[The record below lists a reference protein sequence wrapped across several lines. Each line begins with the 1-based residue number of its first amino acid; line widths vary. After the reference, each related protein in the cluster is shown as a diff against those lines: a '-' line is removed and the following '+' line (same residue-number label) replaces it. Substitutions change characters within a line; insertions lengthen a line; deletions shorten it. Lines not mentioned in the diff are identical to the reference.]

1 MELDKKVFSEMEKKM
16 SNVLA
21 NLKSEYATL
30 RTGRAS
36 TALLDKI
43 YVEYYGTPTPINQ
56 VASLSVPEPKMILI
70 QPWEAKM
77 LQVIEKAILKSD
89 LGITPNNDGKVI
101 RLKMPELTSERRQE
115 LAKVAKKKCEDA
127 KVAIRNIRR
136 EYNET
141 LKKMEKNKEISEDD
155 LKRSQEE
162 IQKITDKYID
172 EADKIL
178 VNKEKE
184 IMEV

>member
-1 MELDKKVFSEMEKKM
+1 MFSEIDNRMNK
-16 SNVLA
+16 VLT
-21 NLKSEYATL
+21 NLKSEFATI

-43 YVEYYGTPTPINQ
+43 LVDYYGTPTPVNQ
-56 VASLSVPEPKMILI
+56 VATISVPEPKMILI
-70 QPWEAKM
+70 QPWETNM

-89 LGITPNNDGKVI
+89 LGLTPNNDGKVI
-101 RLKMPELTSERRQE
+101 RLILPDLTAERRKE
-115 LAKVAKKKCEDA
+115 LVKYAKKKAEEA
-127 KVAIRNIRR
+127 KVSIRNIRR
-136 EYNET
+136 EYNDM

-155 LKRSQEE
+155 SKRSQEE

-172 EADKIL
+172 KADEIL
-178 VNKEKE
+178 ENKEKE

>member
-1 MELDKKVFSEMEKKM
+1 MDKKMFSEIDNRMNK
-16 SNVLA
+16 VLT
-21 NLKSEYATL
+21 NLKSEFATI

-43 YVEYYGTPTPINQ
+43 LVDYYGTPTPVNQ
-56 VASLSVPEPKMILI
+56 VATISVPEPKMILI
-70 QPWEAKM
+70 QPWETNM

-89 LGITPNNDGKVI
+89 LGLTPNNDGKVI
-101 RLKMPELTSERRQE
+101 RLILPDLTAERRKE
-115 LAKVAKKKCEDA
+115 LVKYAKKKAEEA
-127 KVAIRNIRR
+127 KVSIRNIRR
-136 EYNET
+136 EYNDM

-155 LKRSQEE
+155 SKRSQEE

-172 EADKIL
+172 KADEIL
-178 VNKEKE
+178 ENKEKE

>member
-1 MELDKKVFSEMEKKM
+1 MNKV
-16 SNVLA
+16 LT
-21 NLKSEYATL
+21 NLKSEFATI

-43 YVEYYGTPTPINQ
+43 LVDYYGTPTPVNQ
-56 VASLSVPEPKMILI
+56 VATISVPEPKMILI
-70 QPWEAKM
+70 QPWETNM

-89 LGITPNNDGKVI
+89 LGLTPNNDGKVI
-101 RLKMPELTSERRQE
+101 RLILPDLTAERRKE
-115 LAKVAKKKCEDA
+115 LVKYAKKKAEEA
-127 KVAIRNIRR
+127 KVSIRNIRR
-136 EYNET
+136 EYNDM

-155 LKRSQEE
+155 SKRSQEE

-172 EADKIL
+172 KADEIL
-178 VNKEKE
+178 ENKEKE

>member
-1 MELDKKVFSEMEKKM
+1 MDKKMFSEIDNRMNK
-16 SNVLA
+16 VLT
-21 NLKSEYATL
+21 NLKSEFATI

-43 YVEYYGTPTPINQ
+43 LVDYYGTPTPVNQ
-56 VASLSVPEPKMILI
+56 VATISVPEPKMILI
-70 QPWEAKM
+70 QPWETNM

-89 LGITPNNDGKVI
+89 LGLTPNNDGKVI
-101 RLKMPELTSERRQE
+101 RLILPDMTAERRKE
-115 LAKVAKKKCEDA
+115 LVKYAKKKAEEA
-127 KVAIRNIRR
+127 KVSIRNIRR
-136 EYNET
+136 EYNDM

-155 LKRSQEE
+155 SKRSQEE

-172 EADKIL
+172 KADEIL
-178 VNKEKE
+178 ENKEKE